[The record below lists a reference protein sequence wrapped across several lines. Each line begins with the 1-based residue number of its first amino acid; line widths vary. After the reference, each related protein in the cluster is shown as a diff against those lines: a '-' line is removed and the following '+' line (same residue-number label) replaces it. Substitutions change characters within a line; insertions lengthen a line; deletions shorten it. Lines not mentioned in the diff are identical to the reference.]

1 MTRGLFAVFVITII
15 LGYALFIIPD
25 IFFGVTKINGGKI
38 GINLLFISLFQFF
51 SITVLLY
58 ASLKILEKDFNYI
71 GLRFENVKKEILL
84 GLSFGSLWT
93 ILQFLLIIPNTGG
106 INRSDINGMLEMYD
120 GSLIGTVSS
129 PENRTVLN

>member
-1 MTRGLFAVFVITII
+1 LNLEIIVFVITII

>member
-71 GLRFENVKKEILL
+71 GLRFENVKKDILL

>member
-1 MTRGLFAVFVITII
+1 MNLEIIVFVITII

-71 GLRFENVKKEILL
+71 GLRFENVKKDILL